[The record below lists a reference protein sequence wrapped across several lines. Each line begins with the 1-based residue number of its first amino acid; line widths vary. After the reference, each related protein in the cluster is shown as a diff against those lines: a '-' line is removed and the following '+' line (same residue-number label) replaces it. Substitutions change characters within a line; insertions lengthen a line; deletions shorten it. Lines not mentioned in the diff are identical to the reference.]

1 MKDLKDLLN
10 ESKTDYIFEANKNV
24 NMQIT
29 PENFNEYHF
38 TDKQAALIKHLLK
51 DYKKN
56 LTFIYLVSGDTI
68 PKDPNINQ
76 YFGTLIPK
84 DERGILFIE
93 RQSTSIGSPETIVF
107 YDSSKINKSEKTT
120 YVYSYHTNEESKYK
134 SAVLIVDNI
143 NSKIELNEKNIN
155 H

>member
-10 ESKTDYIFEANKNV
+10 ESKMDYIFEANKNANV
-24 NMQIT
+24 QIT
-29 PENFNEYHF
+29 PKNFNKYHF
-38 TDKQAALIKHLLK
+38 TDKQAALIKYLLE
-51 DYKKN
+51 DYKEN
-56 LTFIYLVSGDTI
+56 TTFIYLVSGDTI
-68 PKDPNINQ
+68 PKDPNIKQ
-76 YFGTLIPK
+76 YFGTLIPE

-93 RQSTSIGSPETIVF
+93 KQSTSIGSPETVIF

-134 SAVLIVDNI
+134 SAILTVDET
-143 NSKIELNEKNIN
+143 NSKLELQEKNMN